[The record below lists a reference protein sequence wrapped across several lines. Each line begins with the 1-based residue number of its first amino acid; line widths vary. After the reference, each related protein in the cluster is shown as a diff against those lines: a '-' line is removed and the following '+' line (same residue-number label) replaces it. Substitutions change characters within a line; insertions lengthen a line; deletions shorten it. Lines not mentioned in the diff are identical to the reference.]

1 MNLNVITQVNSISH
15 FRQLSLIKK
24 LMLKVVAF
32 TLSPKQIEQLREDF
46 YAIDTDRN
54 GTISMQ
60 ELRDALL
67 RKNQT
72 HAQVEEIM
80 RKMED
85 GVEGTGIYCLFR
97 LLSIMNTCS

>member
-1 MNLNVITQVNSISH
+1 
-15 FRQLSLIKK
+15 
-24 LMLKVVAF
+24 MLKVVAF

-80 RKMED
+80 KKMHKD
-85 GVEGTGIYCLFR
+85 GIEGTGIYSAF
-97 LLSIMNTCS
+97 I